1 MESPRRRGRGWRGAL
16 GCGTSGGA
24 RRGRGRGGCRSTD
37 RPLLEA
43 REGRACLQ
51 LRVRH
56 RLGDAVHERRGRPG
70 RLFRHRR
77 ASREHGSEA
86 RRADPR
92 CCQRRT
98 RCSTGAD
105 RTWHARSVRHGE
117 ARVIVTDRLRPH
129 VFRLPIEKIRAGY
142 KSDIY
147 FARTKLILERDGL
160 RDRVT
165 MQVFQKRPDGV
176 IVGTDLTLG
185 MLQGGAGRYRD
196 LAKSE
201 ALFERYLAEERRLY
215 AAWLE
220 LPALDWTA
228 YAPIAREVFDIS
240 RELASL
246 WEPGWRALEVESL
259 YDGETAERGEPVM
272 RIEGEYAAFA
282 HLETLYLGA
291 LSEGTRVATNTR
303 DVVGAANGKPVIMFG
318 ARHQVHEA
326 QAGSGYAAY
335 VGGATAVSTDEQGEW
350 WGSTGLGT
358 VPHALI
364 AVYRGDTTVATLKFD
379 EYINR
384 APDAIGHL
392 TAKGTPEGHVNVTSL
407 VDFNNDV
414 VNTLLGVAHALGA
427 RLWGVRVDTSESLVD
442 RAILRELEEK
452 EGVANTELRG
462 VTPRLVEL
470 LREAL
475 DQSGYRHVRIVAS
488 GGFDAQKIRPF
499 EDLRVAVD
507 VYGVGSALVHR
518 VGFDHTA
525 DIARAEGRP
534 RAKVGRR
541 YIASDRLHP
550 VDWPSLV
557 GEPDWARSSS

>member
-1 MESPRRRGRGWRGAL
+1 
-16 GCGTSGGA
+16 
-24 RRGRGRGGCRSTD
+24 
-37 RPLLEA
+37 
-43 REGRACLQ
+43 
-51 LRVRH
+51 
-56 RLGDAVHERRGRPG
+56 
-70 RLFRHRR
+70 
-77 ASREHGSEA
+77 
-86 RRADPR
+86 
-92 CCQRRT
+92 
-98 RCSTGAD
+98 
-105 RTWHARSVRHGE
+105 
-117 ARVIVTDRLRPH
+117 VIVKARLKPE

-147 FARTKLILERDGL
+147 FARTKLILERDGR

-165 MQVFQKRPDGV
+165 MQVFQKRPDAV
-176 IVGTDLTLG
+176 VVGTDLTLAIVHV
-185 MLQGGAGRYRD
+185 GAGRYRD
-196 LAKSE
+196 RAKSE
-201 ALFERYLAEERRLY
+201 ALFERYLAAERRLY

-240 RELASL
+240 RELAGL
-246 WEPGWRALEVESL
+246 WEPGWRELSVASL
-259 YDGETAERGEPVM
+259 HDGETAAPYEPVM
-272 RIEGEYAAFA
+272 HIEGEYTAFA

-303 DVVGAANGKPVIMFG
+303 DVVAAANGKPVIMFG

-364 AVYRGDTTVATLKFD
+364 AVYGGDTTVATLKFD

-407 VDFNNDV
+407 VDFQNDV
-414 VNTLLGVAHALGA
+414 VNTSLGVAHALGA

-452 EGVANTELRG
+452 EGIAFGELRG

-475 DQSGYRHVRIVAS
+475 DRNGYRHVRIVAS
-488 GGFDAQKIRPF
+488 GGFDALKIRRF
-499 EDLRVAVD
+499 EELRVPVD
-507 VYGVGSALVHR
+507 VYGVGSALVHGS
-518 VGFDHTA
+518 GFDHTA
-525 DIARAEGRP
+525 DIVRVEGRP
-534 RAKVGRR
+534 LAKTGRT
-541 YIASDRLHP
+541 YIQSDRLHQ
-550 VDWPSLV
+550 VDWRSLV
-557 GEPDWARSSS
+557 GEKDWVRSSS